1 MKSSILSLSFL
12 ACGIAV
18 AQAAP
23 LSTTPFTPLEAPPGK
38 ADAAGK
44 AAPAEAKTS
53 GSSAT
58 PADATAD
65 GAAAPGAAAADGAV
79 GAQGAATPAAQL
91 GQNPQAQA
99 PQAQPEEE
107 SLVSRLRRLTE
118 DVDAR
123 MAKLKK
129 PSRMLSS
136 SHRRF
141 KERAERDLKEIMETS
156 GEVRD
161 LNEKYSNTL
170 TGPFEFTISAADR
183 DKYVRD
189 AEAAYQAMV
198 TDMKENKGKR
208 KVGGLDKFELLR
220 ERYQGIPEYKEAFD
234 TYLKTLK
241 QLDNHW
247 SKMYE
252 RETKRRERMNDKRQ
266 RTLEEADEEQYK
278 KLAERFAQDKENI
291 ETIWYNPSPKNLKM
305 LRNCTNK
312 VKDALRRNKDVKLE
326 PEVGKVPEMLAAFRS
341 KMDEAREALM
351 QGDFD
356 RAGALLESDEVARGV
371 TRLRNEIFPREY
383 REPLTEQLRV
393 MQREVTTRERNRNR
407 EKLALERKMTDLDRK
422 VRSFEARVD
431 SMMASIEAELAQQID
446 EDVAD
451 ESESGD
457 EKVND
462 GEKAEGATP
471 DAENADDSAKEDNA
485 KDDASDSEGSGEEPA
500 KGGDDSDKPAA
511 DEA

>member
-12 ACGIAV
+12 VCGIAA
-18 AQAAP
+18 AQASP
-23 LSTTPFTPLEAPPGK
+23 LSTSSFMPLAQQPGKTDAPGK
-38 ADAAGK
+38 ADATPDDAAG
-44 AAPAEAKTS
+44 AASKPAAASAEAV
-53 GSSAT
+53 
-58 PADATAD
+58 P
-65 GAAAPGAAAADGAV
+65 
-79 GAQGAATPAAQL
+79 PAAQPN
-91 GQNPQAQA
+91 QT
-99 PQAQPEEE
+99 PQAQPPQTQAEEE

-118 DVDAR
+118 EVDTR
-123 MAKLKK
+123 MTALTK

-141 KERAERDLKEIMETS
+141 KERAERDLTEIMETA

-170 TGPFEFTISAADR
+170 TGPFEFTVVSAADR

-189 AEAAYQAMV
+189 AEAAYQAML

-220 ERYQGIPEYKEAFD
+220 DRYQGIPEYKEAYD
-234 TYLKTLK
+234 IYLKTLK

-266 RTLEEADEEQYK
+266 KTLEEADEEQYK

-312 VKDALRRNKDVKLE
+312 VKDALRRNKDAKPE
-326 PEVGKVPEMLAAFRS
+326 PEVGKVPEMLTAFWT
-341 KMDEAREALM
+341 KMDEAREALIR
-351 QGDFD
+351 GDFD
-356 RAGALLESDEVARGV
+356 RAAALLESDEITRGV
-371 TRLRNEIFPREY
+371 TRLRNDIFPREY
-383 REPLTEQLRV
+383 RDPLSEQLRII
-393 MQREVTTRERNRNR
+393 QREVSTRERNRNR
-407 EKLALERKMTDLDRK
+407 EKLALERKITDLDRK

-451 ESESGD
+451 KGDAEGETPTDAKAEGESSPDASESGTSGD
-457 EKVND
+457 
-462 GEKAEGATP
+462 
-471 DAENADDSAKEDNA
+471 
-485 KDDASDSEGSGEEPA
+485 GSGEEPA
-500 KGGDDSDKPAA
+500 AEGDKDSDKAA
-511 DEA
+511 AQQA

>member
-1 MKSSILSLSFL
+1 MKPSLLSLSFIV
-12 ACGIAV
+12 CGITA

-23 LSTTPFTPLEAPPGK
+23 SATSLLTPPTEQAAKAGATGK
-38 ADAAGK
+38 S
-44 AAPAEAKTS
+44 APAETS
-53 GSSAT
+53 GSSDASGSEAAT
-58 PADATAD
+58 QAAASAD
-65 GAAAPGAAAADGAV
+65 GSAAAE
-79 GAQGAATPAAQL
+79 TPAAQP

-99 PQAQPEEE
+99 PQTQPEEE

-123 MAKLKK
+123 MATLKK

-170 TGPFEFTISAADR
+170 TGPFEFTVSAADR

-189 AEAAYQAMV
+189 AQAAYQAML

-220 ERYQGIPEYKEAFD
+220 DRYQGIPEYKEAFD

-266 RTLEEADEEQYK
+266 RTLEEADEEQYE
-278 KLAERFAQDKENI
+278 KLAERFAKDKENI

-326 PEVGKVPEMLAAFRS
+326 PEVGKVPEMLAAFWS
-341 KMDEAREALM
+341 KMDEAREALI

-356 RAGALLESDEVARGV
+356 RAGALLETDEVARGV

-422 VRSFEARVD
+422 VRSYEARVD

-451 ESESGD
+451 EGEA
-457 EKVND
+457 D
-462 GEKAEGATP
+462 GEKAEGATSDDEGAADTEKADDAKDEAP
-471 DAENADDSAKEDNA
+471 DAEGHGEQPAKEGA
-485 KDDASDSEGSGEEPA
+485 DA
-500 KGGDDSDKPAA
+500 DKPAA